1 MSDAIIEEAFA
12 KLPLFEQERLIE
24 KLHSSFKVASRA
36 AKEADEELFS
46 LERAAILVKAY
57 RDGDEGIRKLF
68 DDLRKVERYIDGVQ
82 KADEA
87 AWTAAFGDFCLD
99 HPLHDAI
106 DRAWTMQVPLKWDDL
121 VTSGDDTGLDE
132 LVWAYRAI
140 FPDSK
145 LCPEITCL
153 EGDDYFSWQSY
164 GQTVKRELNWNYV
177 LRDEERITQ
186 KVEKL
191 KKLI

>member
-1 MSDAIIEEAFA
+1 MNEAIEEAFA

-24 KLHSSFKVASRA
+24 KLHSNFRAASKA

-57 RDGDEGIRKLF
+57 HDGDVGLRKLF
-68 DDLRKVERYIDGVQ
+68 DGLRKVECYIDGVQ

-87 AWTAAFGDFCLD
+87 AWTAAFGDSCLG

-121 VTSGDDTGLDE
+121 VTSGSDTGLDE

-153 EGDDYFSWQSY
+153 EGDDYFSWQEY